1 MPEPI
6 VTFLGLKITN
16 FLKMRFFKHSV
27 DKLDIIF
34 ISYLRMKVRQ
44 VWESLMSH
52 EMMLVNSI
60 ENMIVEYESR
70 LGAMTNGF
78 LDKAG
83 ALIQQARFD
92 FIIVIFKKYCYET

>member
-1 MPEPI
+1 
-6 VTFLGLKITN
+6 
-16 FLKMRFFKHSV
+16 
-27 DKLDIIF
+27 
-34 ISYLRMKVRQ
+34 
-44 VWESLMSH
+44 MSH

-92 FIIVIFKKYCYET
+92 FITVMFKKYCYET

>member
-1 MPEPI
+1 
-6 VTFLGLKITN
+6 
-16 FLKMRFFKHSV
+16 
-27 DKLDIIF
+27 
-34 ISYLRMKVRQ
+34 
-44 VWESLMSH
+44 MSH

-83 ALIQQARFD
+83 AMIQQARFD
-92 FIIVIFKKYCYET
+92 FIIVIFKKSLLVFRNLLKMMNFSS